1 MRRNVRKRVLVVD
14 DDQAIQEMLQTIL
27 ELENCEPILAENGL
41 VALEK
46 LETVKPDLI
55 LLDLML
61 PEMDGFA
68 FVEELQRQ
76 ELRSL
81 IPILVLS
88 AGARVKARAEQMG
101 LHNYLEKPFDLIH
114 FLDTLT
120 KLLYSVEV
128 CGHAFHRPYRL
139 CHERERAK

>member
-1 MRRNVRKRVLVVD
+1 MSSQRVLVVD

-55 LLDLML
+55 LLDLMM

-128 CGHAFHRPYRL
+128 C
-139 CHERERAK
+139 

>member
-14 DDQAIQEMLQTIL
+14 DDQTIREMLQTIL
-27 ELENCEPILAENGL
+27 ELENYEPIIAENGL

-55 LLDLML
+55 LLDLMM

-68 FVEELQRQ
+68 FVEELQRR
-76 ELRSL
+76 ERCSL
-81 IPILVLS
+81 VPILVLS
-88 AGARVKARAEQMG
+88 AGARMKTRAEQMG
-101 LHNYLEKPFDLIH
+101 LHNYLEKPFELIH
-114 FLDTLT
+114 FLDELT

-128 CGHAFHRPYRL
+128 C
-139 CHERERAK
+139 